1 MHGGVE
7 SARFGG
13 TRPAGGQGGV
23 LVLMGAKPW
32 KTWEKWGAA
41 AATVLVAFTLTDLI
55 SPSLHDRIV
64 DWRLV
69 G

>member
-1 MHGGVE
+1 
-7 SARFGG
+7 
-13 TRPAGGQGGV
+13 
-23 LVLMGAKPW
+23 MGAKPW